1 MKPPLLVPEGVEPGA
16 APPAAGRRRA
26 PAPGGPGGGGGAP
39 GGAHQADPGRGGPGV
54 GVVKAQPR
62 LLQGV
67 PGEEHVHE
75 VALAAAVDG
84 LGLGAALLGE
94 GEEAAGGEVA
104 GGGRRLE
111 GGPLP
116 ADLLDA

>member
-1 MKPPLLVPEGVEPGA
+1 MRRSGGA
-16 APPAAGRRRA
+16 MGYAAVAGAGRR
-26 PAPGGPGGGGGAP
+26 PPGGGAP

-116 ADLLDA
+116 ADLLDD